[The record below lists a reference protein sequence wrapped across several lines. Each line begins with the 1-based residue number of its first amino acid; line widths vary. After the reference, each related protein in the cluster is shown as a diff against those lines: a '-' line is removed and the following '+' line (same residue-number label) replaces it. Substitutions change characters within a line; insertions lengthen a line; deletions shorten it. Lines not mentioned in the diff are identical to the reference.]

1 MNCNE
6 AVSCLFCSVYLT
18 FFINLDLFKV
28 IREYVLGILPK
39 PTKKLFVC
47 VCGCLEKETP
57 PQEEDAPVDYGL
69 PRQEKLNKQR
79 KSESPE

>member
-1 MNCNE
+1 MCWE
-6 AVSCLFCSVYLT
+6 FYLNQQKS
-18 FFINLDLFKV
+18 FL
-28 IREYVLGILPK
+28 
-39 PTKKLFVC
+39 C